1 MGAGE
6 PRSLAQKLGLS
17 PGLVV
22 QELGWDNDADDDV
35 RVTIEDAID
44 GEMVEEAVEAVDL
57 VLLWWR
63 DEDGDLG
70 DGLME
75 ALTDLTDSGY
85 IWLMTPKVG
94 RSGYIDAADIA
105 EAAVAAGLALTTSA
119 TISANWSAT
128 KLVRPR
134 GTRR

>member
-1 MGAGE
+1 
-6 PRSLAQKLGLS
+6 
-17 PGLVV
+17 VV

-35 RVTIEDAID
+35 RVTIEDAIGRRD
-44 GEMVEEAVEAVDL
+44 GGGRRRGRRSGAAVVA
-57 VLLWWR
+57 R
-63 DEDGDLG
+63 RDGDLG

-105 EAAVAAGLALTTSA
+105 EAAVAAA
-119 TISANWSAT
+119 W
-128 KLVRPR
+128 P
-134 GTRR
+134 